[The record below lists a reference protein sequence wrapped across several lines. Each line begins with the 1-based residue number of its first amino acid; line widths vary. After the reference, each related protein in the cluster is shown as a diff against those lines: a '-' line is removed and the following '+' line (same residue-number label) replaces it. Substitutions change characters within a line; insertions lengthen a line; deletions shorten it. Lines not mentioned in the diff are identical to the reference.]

1 MTEREIQAIKK
12 WYEDYE
18 IIKQYKKDIESGEWK
33 IAINLNVASLKDEL
47 IELLDRQM
55 NALKGAFCSYTGTE
69 IDITEFENK
78 GK

>member
-1 MTEREIQAIKK
+1 MTEREIQTIKK

-33 IAINLNVASLKDEL
+33 IAINLNVTSMKDEL
-47 IELLDRQM
+47 LDLFDRQM

-69 IDITEFENK
+69 TNITEFENE

>member
-1 MTEREIQAIKK
+1 MTEREIQTIKK

-18 IIKQYKKDIESGEWK
+18 IIKQYKKDIERGEWK

-47 IELLDRQM
+47 IELFDRQM

-69 IDITEFENK
+69 IDITEFEDK
-78 GK
+78 RK

>member
-69 IDITEFENK
+69 IDITEFEDK
-78 GK
+78 RK